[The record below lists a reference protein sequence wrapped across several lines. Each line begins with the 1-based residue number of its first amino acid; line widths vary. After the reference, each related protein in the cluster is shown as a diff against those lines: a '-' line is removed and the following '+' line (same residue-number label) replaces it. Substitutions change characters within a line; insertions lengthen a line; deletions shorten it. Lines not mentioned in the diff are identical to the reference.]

1 MISERQETVFLPSM
15 KRKYVPSVTSLGFP
29 LSFYR
34 QLKATTKVLGTQMI
48 RGTSSTF
55 PSWLANDFFTMNP
68 LPFHPRPF
76 IPSTIRNSPS
86 HEPCS
91 IHDRPSRRFGFLFFL
106 YFLFFSRY
114 DLPLRS
120 EATRTPRGEFVFCT
134 VEFLFIKGI
143 DPLFH
148 WDMIKYY
155 RVYGADILG

>member
-1 MISERQETVFLPSM
+1 
-15 KRKYVPSVTSLGFP
+15 
-29 LSFYR
+29 
-34 QLKATTKVLGTQMI
+34 MI

-86 HEPCS
+86 YEPCS

-120 EATRTPRGEFVFCT
+120 EATRTLRGEFVFCT

-148 WDMIKYY
+148 WDMMLSCIWSWYFGITSCFDLRNRKSISNLKLWKFYFF
-155 RVYGADILG
+155 